1 MCRQL
6 CPWTQVR
13 YRLTRDHQNF
23 EQPHRAEDS
32 VHRVDRNGHLCC
44 LQAACMSVHLQTH
57 RHHLPPP
64 TSPCPFH
71 LDLPTK
77 LRENTTEKE
86 TFCRAATVLRQF
98 YSHHEKDTRCLGAT
112 AQQFHRHK
120 QLIRFLKRLDRNLW
134 GLAGLNSCPVKEAN
148 QSTLEDFLERLKTIM
163 REKYSKCSS

>member
-1 MCRQL
+1 MGLTSQL
-6 CPWTQVR
+6 
-13 YRLTRDHQNF
+13 
-23 EQPHRAEDS
+23 
-32 VHRVDRNGHLCC
+32 
-44 LQAACMSVHLQTH
+44 
-57 RHHLPPP
+57 LPPLFFLLACAGNFVHGHKCDIALQEIIK
-64 TSPCPFH
+64 TLNS
-71 LDLPTK
+71 LTEQK
-77 LRENTTEKE
+77 NTTEKE

>member
-1 MCRQL
+1 MGLTSQL
-6 CPWTQVR
+6 
-13 YRLTRDHQNF
+13 
-23 EQPHRAEDS
+23 
-32 VHRVDRNGHLCC
+32 
-44 LQAACMSVHLQTH
+44 
-57 RHHLPPP
+57 LPPLFFLLACAGNFVHGHNCDIALQEIIK
-64 TSPCPFH
+64 TLNS
-71 LDLPTK
+71 LTEQK
-77 LRENTTEKE
+77 NTTEKE

-112 AQQFHRHK
+112 GRQFHRHK